1 MLDPLTH
8 FQCWVEVL
16 EAGLH
21 GDVGVVGRGQGN
33 FVDST
38 LLGVQ
43 TDVLQIV
50 LERWVKDFKN
60 RHESSVFG

>member
-21 GDVGVVGRGQGN
+21 GDMGVVGRGQGN
-33 FVDST
+33 FVDPT

-50 LERWVKDFKN
+50 LERKARNFLI
-60 RHESSVFG
+60 RHEHLEG

>member
-21 GDVGVVGRGQGN
+21 GDVGVVRRGQGN
-33 FVDST
+33 FVDPT

-50 LERWVKDFKN
+50 LER
-60 RHESSVFG
+60 